1 MSEAITEEVIEK
13 MAEELP
19 KVKAKKSGP
28 AEYVNT
34 STINVFTTKGRCGP
48 GQKVR
53 LTAKEAGQYGQLE
66 RC

>member
-13 MAEELP
+13 IKP
-19 KVKAKKSGP
+19 KKVGP